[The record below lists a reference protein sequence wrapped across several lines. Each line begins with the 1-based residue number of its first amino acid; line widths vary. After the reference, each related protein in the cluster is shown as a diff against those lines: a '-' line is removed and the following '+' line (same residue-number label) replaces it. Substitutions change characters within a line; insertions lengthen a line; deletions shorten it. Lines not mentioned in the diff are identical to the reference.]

1 MTIQRREIQLPA
13 RAQNKLAFILDGVL
27 SEEECKTLIDEAEQ
41 KGFEEA
47 LVSAD
52 LVTEYRLSQRCII
65 DSIEKADF
73 IWSRTLLK
81 HFIT

>member
-47 LVSAD
+47 LVSAE
-52 LVTEYRLSQRCII
+52 LVTEYRSSQRCII
-65 DSIEKADF
+65 DNIEKADF